1 MTQCTERGVFRGYI
15 KGIFERA
22 TIQGI
27 SDYLL
32 FGCGPERDE
41 RSYEERLD
49 EPYRRFATAVAKYDK
64 NVSSELLDLSN
75 EVTSETASGYME
87 IGLQIG
93 FHLAQDMIKIMNREK
108 EPRSTVYSQFGIAP
122 RDEEEKISPYEMN
135 VDKAFFERR

>member
-1 MTQCTERGVFRGYI
+1 MTECTERGVFMGYI

-32 FGCGPERDE
+32 FGSGPERDE

-49 EPYRRFATAVAKYDK
+49 EPYRRFAKYDK
-64 NVSSELLDLSN
+64 NPSSELLDLSN
-75 EVTSETASGYME
+75 EVTSETAAVYME

-93 FHLAQDMIKIMNREK
+93 FLLAQDMIKILSREK
-108 EPRSTVYSQFGIAP
+108 EMIPKQ
-122 RDEEEKISPYEMN
+122 D
-135 VDKAFFERR
+135 